1 MSKVLVLKS
10 SILGDYSQS
19 NGLID
24 HLVSSLKGDVSD
36 ITERDL
42 ADQALPVL
50 DGEIAGGLRGGDDL
64 SERQKETLAQSDQLI
79 NELKAHDTIVI
90 AAPMYNFHIPTQL
103 KNWIDLVAR
112 AGVTFSYTE
121 TGSVGLITGKKA
133 ILVTTRGGMHKD
145 GPTDVMIPY
154 LKTVL
159 GFIGITDVE
168 VVYGE
173 ALAMGPEM
181 AEKAISE
188 AKTELDSLSVV
199 DRKIGQEDVAPQKQI
214 PVWKKLLSKL
224 GIS

>member
-1 MSKVLVLKS
+1 MSNVLVLKS

-24 HLVSSLKGDVSD
+24 HLVSSIAGSVSSV
-36 ITERDL
+36 TERDL
-42 ADQALPVL
+42 AAQPLPVL
-50 DGEIAGGLRGGDDL
+50 DGEIAGGLRGGVDL
-64 SERQKETLAQSDQLI
+64 SQRQKETLDQSDQLI
-79 NELKAHDTIVI
+79 EELKAHDTIVI

-121 TGSVGLITGKKA
+121 TGPVGLITGKKA
-133 ILVTTRGGMHKD
+133 VVVTTRGGMHKD

-168 VVYGE
+168 VVYSE

-181 AEKAISE
+181 AEQAIAGAKADLEDLSFDE
-188 AKTELDSLSVV
+188 AKIDQVKVTKPE
-199 DRKIGQEDVAPQKQI
+199 QT

-224 GIS
+224 GLS

>member
-1 MSKVLVLKS
+1 MSNVLVLKS

-24 HLVSSLKGDVSD
+24 HLVSSIAGSVSSV
-36 ITERDL
+36 TERDL
-42 ADQALPVL
+42 AAQPLPVL
-50 DGEIAGGLRGGDDL
+50 DGEIAGGLRGGVDL
-64 SERQKETLAQSDQLI
+64 SQRQKETLDQSDQLI
-79 NELKAHDTIVI
+79 EELKAHDTIVI

-121 TGSVGLITGKKA
+121 TGPVGLITGKKA
-133 ILVTTRGGMHKD
+133 VVVTTRGGMHKD

-168 VVYGE
+168 VVYSE

-181 AEKAISE
+181 AEKAIAGAKADLEDLSFDE
-188 AKTELDSLSVV
+188 AKIDQVKVTQPE
-199 DRKIGQEDVAPQKQI
+199 QT

-224 GIS
+224 GLS